1 MITTLPFNDHAAD
14 YEAWFEKYAFVFQSE
29 VEAIRDMFPEGSN
42 LYGIEIGAGTG
53 RFAKE
58 LGIREGIEPAA
69 NMRALALKRGIN
81 VLAGEAD
88 HLPFEDMKYD
98 FVLMAFCI
106 SYFEN
111 LQKAFKES
119 YRVLKNGGS
128 LIIGFVDKSS
138 TIGKSYEE
146 KRSQSVFYKEARF
159 YSPKTVATELR
170 KAGFKD
176 LDFSQ
181 TLFHALDDIKEFEP
195 AEPGYGKGS
204 FIVIRA
210 IK

>member
-1 MITTLPFNDHAAD
+1 MPITC
-14 YEAWFEKYAFVFQSE
+14 S
-29 VEAIRDMFPEGSN
+29 R
-42 LYGIEIGAGTG
+42 
-53 RFAKE
+53 R
-58 LGIREGIEPAA
+58 
-69 NMRALALKRGIN
+69 
-81 VLAGEAD
+81 VLAARAYTR
-88 HLPFEDMKYD
+88 LPI
-98 FVLMAFCI
+98 C
-106 SYFEN
+106 S
-111 LQKAFKES
+111 
-119 YRVLKNGGS
+119 VLKNGGS